1 MFFLM
6 NKFIEPTSS
15 KNCNVALF
23 LKNILGIQQ
32 VKNTFIFLELVV
44 VVVFSQH
51 MRAQLC
57 MTV

>member
-1 MFFLM
+1 M

-32 VKNTFIFLELVV
+32 VKNTFIFREWVV

>member
-1 MFFLM
+1 M

-15 KNCNVALF
+15 KNCNVSLF
-23 LKNILGIQQ
+23 LKNILGIQE

-51 MRAQLC
+51 MCAQLC
-57 MTV
+57 MTL